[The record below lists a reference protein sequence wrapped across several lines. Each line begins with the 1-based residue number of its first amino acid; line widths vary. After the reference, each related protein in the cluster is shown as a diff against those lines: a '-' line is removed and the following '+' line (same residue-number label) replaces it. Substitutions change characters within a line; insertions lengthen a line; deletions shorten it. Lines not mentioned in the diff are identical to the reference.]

1 MARDGDGGIPED
13 GEPTYLELGAP
24 TEPAPHPPSPTAL
37 PTALSGREISHF
49 RVGEPLGSGGMGVVF
64 EAEDTRLGRTVAL
77 KFLAPELVR
86 DPAAKARFLTEA
98 RAASALDH
106 PNLCTILEAGESE
119 DGLLFLAMPRYD
131 GESLQRRI
139 SRGALPVEQA
149 LDIAAQAARG
159 LAKAHQHGIVH
170 RDVKPGNLFVTR
182 DGVVKILDFGIA
194 KLSGEAATTRAG
206 AVLGTPSYMS
216 PEQSLGETI
225 DARADVWSLGVVLYE
240 MLAGR
245 RPFVGATAVAVVYSA
260 LHETPEPLV
269 NLRPEVPAELD
280 RIVSRMLARDPEQRY
295 ANAAEVLDDLRT
307 SLGLPTTGTLSYPA
321 AGPPRRRIS
330 RSTLTGLA
338 LAMII
343 VVAAGL
349 LLWRE
354 GRPEPPLQPGQIVQL
369 TDFQGRETSP
379 SLSPD
384 GTVVVYSRSVE
395 GNSDIFWQRVE
406 DGQPMNLT
414 KDSGADDTQPAFSP
428 DGQQIAFRS
437 ERDGGGIF
445 LMGATG
451 ESVRRLTD
459 FGFNPAWSPDGR
471 EIVVA
476 TEGAFD
482 PTARYSRSQI
492 FRIDVATGTRRSLA
506 VPDGVQPSWS
516 PHGFRIAF
524 WGIERPAS
532 RRAIWTVPA
541 EGGAP
546 VIVVH
551 DAFYN
556 WSPVWSPDG
565 RFLYFASDR
574 GGSMNL
580 WRVAI
585 DERTGSAP
593 EEPQQITNSSEW
605 SALPSFSRDGRRLVY
620 ATSGSRS
627 FVEQVPFNPKTGRID
642 EPPTVVYEGAR
653 AVRSCEGSPDG
664 TWLVLRASAPADDL
678 FLIRPDGSDP
688 RNLTDDLARDRV
700 PRWSPD
706 GSRILFAS
714 NRSGKYEAWTI
725 RPDGSGLTQVTS
737 LPDQPVLLP
746 FWAPDG
752 KSIGFVYGAHGTA
765 LLNLAARH
773 SRPRILPPAQDGQLL
788 AALSWSEDGRFL
800 TGLLKNKDGVTTDG
814 VVLWSLAD
822 DSLRRLTT
830 EGDDPIFFRGGR
842 RIFFLASGTVRL
854 VDVPTGKVQTVL
866 SPPLHS
872 MYVSVAAGP
881 GDRGLCTVRTTVE
894 GDIWILSLV
903 TGPS

>member
-1 MARDGDGGIPED
+1 MALDGDGGIPED
-13 GEPTYLELGAP
+13 GEPTYLGIGARA
-24 TEPAPHPPSPTAL
+24 EPAPHFPSPTAL

-77 KFLAPELVR
+77 KFLASELVR
-86 DPAAKARFLTEA
+86 DPVAKARFLTEA

-119 DGLLFLAMPRYD
+119 EGLLFLAMPRYD
-131 GESLQRRI
+131 GESLQRLI
-139 SRGALPVEQA
+139 ARGPLPVEQA
-149 LDIAAQAARG
+149 VEIAVQAARG
-159 LAKAHQHGIVH
+159 LAKAHEHGIVH

-182 DGVVKILDFGIA
+182 DGVIKILDFGIA

-216 PEQSLGETI
+216 PEQSLGEPV

-245 RPFVGATAVAVVYSA
+245 RPFTGATAVAVVYSA
-260 LHETPEPLV
+260 IHKTPEPLAH
-269 NLRPEVPAELD
+269 LRPEVPAELD
-280 RIVSRMLARDPEQRY
+280 RIVSRMLARNPEQRY

-307 SLGLPTTGTLSYPA
+307 SLGLPTTGTSSYPA
-321 AGPPRRRIS
+321 VGSMRRRLS
-330 RSTLTGLA
+330 RATLARLA
-338 LAMII
+338 LAII
-343 VVAAGL
+343 VVVAVGL
-349 LLWRE
+349 LLWRS
-354 GRPEPPLQPGQIVQL
+354 GRPEPPPKPGQIDQL

-395 GNSDIFWQRVE
+395 GNSDIFWERVE

-414 KDSGADDTQPAFSP
+414 KGSPADDIQPAFSP

-437 ERDGGGIF
+437 ARDGGGIF

-516 PHGFRIAF
+516 PHGLRIAF
-524 WGIERPAS
+524 WGIEQPAS
-532 RRAIWTVPA
+532 RRAIWTIPA
-541 EGGAP
+541 EGGVP
-546 VIVVH
+546 KIVVR

-585 DERTGSAP
+585 DERTGHVPGEP
-593 EEPQQITNSSEW
+593 EQITNSSEW
-605 SALPSFSRDGRRLVY
+605 SALPSLSRDGR
-620 ATSGSRS
+620 
-627 FVEQVPFNPKTGRID
+627 
-642 EPPTVVYEGAR
+642 
-653 AVRSCEGSPDG
+653 
-664 TWLVLRASAPADDL
+664 
-678 FLIRPDGSDP
+678 
-688 RNLTDDLARDRV
+688 
-700 PRWSPD
+700 
-706 GSRILFAS
+706 
-714 NRSGKYEAWTI
+714 
-725 RPDGSGLTQVTS
+725 
-737 LPDQPVLLP
+737 
-746 FWAPDG
+746 
-752 KSIGFVYGAHGTA
+752 
-765 LLNLAARH
+765 
-773 SRPRILPPAQDGQLL
+773 
-788 AALSWSEDGRFL
+788 
-800 TGLLKNKDGVTTDG
+800 
-814 VVLWSLAD
+814 
-822 DSLRRLTT
+822 
-830 EGDDPIFFRGGR
+830 
-842 RIFFLASGTVRL
+842 
-854 VDVPTGKVQTVL
+854 
-866 SPPLHS
+866 
-872 MYVSVAAGP
+872 
-881 GDRGLCTVRTTVE
+881 
-894 GDIWILSLV
+894 
-903 TGPS
+903 